1 MRRGAF
7 LPAVKFMVALPDH
20 PAVFVVGM
28 PDLGAVPAPAVSAPY
43 LTGEDAHAAIP
54 AAAFAP

>member
-28 PDLGAVPAPAVSAPY
+28 PDLGAVPAPAVPAPY
-43 LTGEDAHAAIP
+43 LTGKNAHAAIP